1 MASIT
6 SAKNDLTFNPRLYV
20 GFYQPGLG
28 NINTSQSM
36 GFPTLNQP
44 VEISRAIL
52 TEFGSTFTLEDGKLT
67 ISNTGWEIIIVC
79 FDNHMRIFSHITTIV
94 SEIRAKFTYILYNT
108 IMTLAPRSRLTIQK
122 PVQFLASVG
131 DEYNFH
137 CVARQSTKCVFKKRS
152 IFIIS
157 AEALGLNGGD
167 TINTI
172 NQSQAESEHKLA
184 IQGYGYKISA
194 IFRSHDGNITFHS
207 EPYLEGNHAI
217 HAALIWVNFQ
227 ELFATNA
234 E

>member
-6 SAKNDLTFNPRLYV
+6 SAKNGLIFKQILVR
-20 GFYQPGLG
+20 FYQPGIDK
-28 NINTSQSM
+28 INTDQSM

-44 VEISRAIL
+44 VEISYENL
-52 TEFGSTFTLEDGKLT
+52 KEFGSTFTLEDGKLT
-67 ISNTGWEIIIVC
+67 ISNTGWEIIIEC
-79 FDNHMRIFSHITTIV
+79 FDNHMRIFSSITTVV

-122 PVQFLASVG
+122 PVQFSASVG
-131 DEYNFH
+131 DEYDFH
-137 CVARQSTKCVFKKRS
+137 CVARQSTKCIFKKSS
-152 IFIIS
+152 IFTIS

-167 TINTI
+167 TITI

-194 IFRSHDGNITFHS
+194 IFRPNGGNITFHS
-207 EPYLEGNHAI
+207 EPYLEGDHAI
-217 HAALIWVNFQ
+217 HAALVWVNFQ